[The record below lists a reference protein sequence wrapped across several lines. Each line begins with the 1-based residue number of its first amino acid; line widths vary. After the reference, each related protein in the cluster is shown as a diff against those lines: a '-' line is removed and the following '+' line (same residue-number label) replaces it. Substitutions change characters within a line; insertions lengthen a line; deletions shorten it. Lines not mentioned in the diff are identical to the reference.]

1 MSITLSLAQLHAK
14 AGVSTSPAFVK
25 DRICHNGAKEDSQ
38 GSRLCNCLAEVN
50 NFPTTAGL
58 ASSAAGYACLMAALC
73 KRNGMDGEVSDIT
86 KRGSGSACR
95 SVYGELV
102 LWHTKD
108 IQSFVEG
115 TRMFY
120 RMV

>member
-58 ASSAAGYACLMAALC
+58 ASSAAGYDEMSDSVISDV
-73 KRNGMDGEVSDIT
+73 MSEV
-86 KRGSGSACR
+86 GSEADWGGVWQKAN
-95 SVYGELV
+95 
-102 LWHTKD
+102 
-108 IQSFVEG
+108 
-115 TRMFY
+115 
-120 RMV
+120 